1 MCLPSRSKSAIQGEG
16 PGEFPVALTNRTDMS
31 FGLAEADEVRIPAA
45 EPAERP
51 LGGRSVGSKNID
63 GDDVHLAMI

>member
-1 MCLPSRSKSAIQGEG
+1 
-16 PGEFPVALTNRTDMS
+16 MS
-31 FGLAEADEVRIPAA
+31 FGVPEADEVRILAV

-51 LGGRSVGSKNID
+51 LGGRSVASKNID

>member
-1 MCLPSRSKSAIQGEG
+1 MCLPSRSKNAIQGEG
-16 PGEFPVALTNRTDMS
+16 PGQFPVALTNGTDMS
-31 FGLAEADEVRIPAA
+31 FGVPEADEVRILAV

-51 LGGRSVGSKNID
+51 LGGRSVASKNID